1 MIRLPILLS
10 KEGLVVDVNPALQN
24 PKAYPVVLFQSG
36 IKDIWD
42 ELDGQDFFGSR
53 RVIFPD
59 GHAREAYRELGGQ
72 PVGIY
77 TEKDNPRLDFQYS
90 AYLWLYLSP
99 QGEWEIKKL
108 IRTISDPDPYKTA
121 RQKAKAA
128 NFAPQP

>member
-42 ELDGQDFFGSR
+42 DLEGQDFFGSR
-53 RVIFPD
+53 QVIFPD
-59 GHAREAYRELGGQ
+59 GHAREAHRELDGQ

-77 TEKDNPRLDFQYS
+77 TEMDDPRRYFQYA

-99 QGEWEIKKL
+99 QGEWEVKKFIGTL
-108 IRTISDPDPYKTA
+108 SAPDTYKTA
-121 RQKAKAA
+121 RQKAKGA